1 MMDDTFDIDFTM
13 LPPKLQ
19 MQLWILALDADTSKV
34 NIAYKHKAF
43 LTNLTYSYGGNVEAA
58 LSIRRFTAKA
68 GLNPGNGDVNFG
80 LVFKG
85 FKFGT
90 TANFTKDAVGIE
102 IGYGGTLLPFPE
114 ELTGTFNSAGH
125 GLQSMAGDIQ
135 AAPDNPL
142 AWYKMHSDDAKV
154 LGKAI
159 TVGRQIAE
167 KNKAENQLAVGLRL
181 NYIPQFGF
189 TIYGGVQFQF

>member
-1 MMDDTFDIDFTM
+1 MADTFDIDFM
-13 LPPKLQ
+13 LLPPKLQ
-19 MQLWILALDADTSKV
+19 MQLWVLGLDADTSKV
-34 NIAYKHKAF
+34 NIAYKNKAF
-43 LTNLTYSYGGNVEAA
+43 ITNLTYNYGGNVEAT

-68 GLNPGNGDVNFG
+68 GVNPGNSDVNFG

-90 TANFTKDAVGIE
+90 TANFTKEAIGIE
-102 IGYGGTLLPFPE
+102 VGYGGTLLPFPK
-114 ELTGTFNSAGH
+114 ELTDTFNSAGH
-125 GLQSMAGDIQ
+125 GLQSMAADIR

-142 AWYKMHSDDAKV
+142 AWYKTHSDDAKV

-167 KNKAENQLAVGLRL
+167 KDKPENQFGVGLRL
-181 NYIPQFGF
+181 NYTPQYGL
-189 TIYGGVQFQF
+189 TLYGGAQFQF